1 MEPRVSLITLGVAD
15 VPRAR
20 AFYEALG
27 WRVAGSGSEDVAFF
41 QAGGTILAL
50 WGWGPLAE
58 DAGVPSAGQGFRGTA
73 LAYNVRDK
81 AEVAWIVEAWVAAG
95 GTVTRPAQ
103 DTFWGGHTAYVADPD
118 GHLWEIAWN
127 PGWPIAADGSIS
139 LPG

>member
-1 MEPRVSLITLGVAD
+1 MEQRVSLITLGVAD
-15 VPRAR
+15 LARAR

-27 WRVAGSGSEDVAFF
+27 WRASGPSDDVAFF
-41 QAGGTILAL
+41 QAGGMIFAL
-50 WGWGPLAE
+50 WSWTALAN
-58 DAGVPSAGQGFRGTA
+58 DAEVPSAGQGFRGSA

-81 AEVAWIVEAWVAAG
+81 AEVAQIVEAWLAAG

-127 PGWPIAADGSIS
+127 PGWPIAADGSVR
-139 LPG
+139 LG